1 MGVSGSGKSL
11 LGAALARALDI
22 DFVEGDDFHSPENI
36 ERMSS
41 GIPLTD
47 DDRAGWLGTLAKQIR
62 VAKSSNTG
70 IILSC
75 SALKRSYRD
84 ILRAE
89 ADDLQFIFLHG
100 SAELIAER
108 IAHRGGAHFMS
119 PSLLYSQF
127 AALEEPSPDEG
138 VWMCDITESPENI
151 VAQLIAR
158 IRDDR

>member
-47 DDRAGWLGTLAKQIR
+47 DDRAGWLGTLAKQVR

-75 SALKRSYRD
+75 SALKQMTCNSS
-84 ILRAE
+84 
-89 ADDLQFIFLHG
+89 FF
-100 SAELIAER
+100 
-108 IAHRGGAHFMS
+108 
-119 PSLLYSQF
+119 
-127 AALEEPSPDEG
+127 
-138 VWMCDITESPENI
+138 T
-151 VAQLIAR
+151 
-158 IRDDR
+158 DRPN